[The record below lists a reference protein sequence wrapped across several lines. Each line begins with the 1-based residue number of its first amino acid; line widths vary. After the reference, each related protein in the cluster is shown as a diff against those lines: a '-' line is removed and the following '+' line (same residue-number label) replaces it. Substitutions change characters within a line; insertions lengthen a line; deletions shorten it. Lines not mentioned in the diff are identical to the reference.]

1 MLPLAC
7 DLLFCD
13 FKTMNIIVIF
23 IIIIGS
29 SSGSSS
35 NWNQSNHLELLANA
49 SLASKV
55 YPWTDDV
62 ARVLTPSWSV
72 STAECRKVFALK
84 PQMWLRVPVY
94 KIS

>member
-1 MLPLAC
+1 MLPLSC

-29 SSGSSS
+29 SSSGSS